1 MTFSSKVKEELLKN
15 LPQSRHCRL
24 AMLAGIYT
32 SGYPVRPGDTA
43 QEPIDRLS
51 ELLDIDIESD
61 EGRSA
66 LKLKTG
72 EEKLPVIAPILVER
86 SCCKQAFI
94 RGSFIAAGSLTNPEK
109 EYHFEIALLSR
120 ELAMLLMKLIKDFN
134 IEPKL
139 VERKKYHVV
148 YVKESQEIADLLTLM
163 GAHVSLLDMENI
175 RIIKDMKNRVN
186 RRVNCETA
194 NLNKTVSAAVRQVND
209 IEYIEQTRGLKSLPE
224 SLYEIAVLRLE
235 QPDMALKDL
244 GEMLNPPIGK
254 SGVNHRLRKISEIA
268 DDIRR
273 NKS

>member
-1 MTFSSKVKEELLKN
+1 MTFSSKVKEELTKN

-24 AMLAGIYT
+24 AMLAGLYT
-32 SGYPVRPGDTA
+32 AAYPIRQGDSA
-43 QEPIDRLS
+43 EELIDKLS
-51 ELLDIDIESD
+51 EMLGISIDSD
-61 EGRSA
+61 EARTA
-66 LKLKTG
+66 LKLKEDSEG
-72 EEKLPVIAPILVER
+72 MPVIAPILVER

-94 RGSFIAAGSLTNPEK
+94 KGVFLAAGSLTNPEK
-109 EYHFEIALLSR
+109 EYHFEIAILSSELTSLLI
-120 ELAMLLMKLIKDFN
+120 KLIKDFD
-134 IEPKL
+134 IEPKR

-209 IEYIEQTRGLKSLPE
+209 IEFIERTKGLKSLPE

-244 GEMLNPPIGK
+244 GEMLDPPIGK

-273 NKS
+273 NSK

>member
-24 AMLAGIYT
+24 AMLAGIYV

-66 LKLKTG
+66 LKLKTD
-72 EEKLPVIAPILVER
+72 EEKLPVIEPILVER

>member
-1 MTFSSKVKEELLKN
+1 MTFSSKVKEELVKN

-24 AMLAGIYT
+24 AMLAGLYT
-32 SGYPVRPGDTA
+32 AAYPVRQGDSA
-43 QEPIDRLS
+43 EELIDRLS
-51 ELLDIDIESD
+51 EILGLTIDSD
-61 EGRSA
+61 EGRTA
-66 LKLKTG
+66 LKLKEDAEG
-72 EEKLPVIAPILVER
+72 MPVIAPILVER

-94 RGSFIAAGSLTNPEK
+94 KGVFLAAGSLTNPEK
-109 EYHFEIALLSR
+109 EYHFEIALQSSR
-120 ELAMLLMKLIKDFN
+120 LTELLIKLIKDFD
-134 IEPKL
+134 IEPKR

-209 IEYIEQTRGLKSLPE
+209 IEFIERTKGLKSLPE

-244 GEMLNPPIGK
+244 GEMLDPPIGK

-273 NKS
+273 NSK